1 MKSLILLNWARAI
14 QARFILV
21 ECRKSGTSR
30 LYSLPQATS
39 NSVRSIAA
47 PARGLG
53 LKLSK
58 HEAIL
63 VTTQVVEKIGVPRPI
78 RLKVRPEGHQ
88 VPIEQI
94 LDATM
99 KLTLLHH
106 GALKPP
112 RLPML
117 LHGADRLADLRL
129 NGVYVPECDRQ
140 FWL

>member
-1 MKSLILLNWARAI
+1 MWTLVTPQNKIDRP
-14 QARFILV
+14 LV

-30 LYSLPQATS
+30 LYNLPQAVS
-39 NSVRSIAA
+39 GLRSITA
-47 PARGLG
+47 PTRGLG
-53 LKLSK
+53 LKLSQN
-58 HEAIL
+58 EAIL
-63 VTTQVVEKIGVPRPI
+63 VTTQVVERIGVPRPI
-78 RLKVRPEGHQ
+78 RLTIRPEGHQ
-88 VPIEQI
+88 VSMEQV
-94 LDATM
+94 LEATL